1 MTQPGQP
8 AKRAR
13 AQRDGPFLTLI
24 FEKDGAL
31 SSAMHR
37 TGIVL
42 LFAAAVT
49 WSVNGVLIK
58 TLQAG
63 GVGGC
68 TIASGRSLFA
78 ALVLLPMVARRWQPI
93 PEKGWLTLTV
103 LAFTGMTITF
113 VLATTMTSAANAI
126 ILQYTAPAWVFVFSP
141 IILGESAR
149 SRQWLALG
157 GAMVG
162 VAIIFFWQFTTDA
175 AGLLVALTSGLVFG
189 LQSVLFR
196 RVRAVGPVALAFVT
210 CAGSGLVLLPV
221 AVLVDG
227 RLPTGGMLGLL
238 ALMGAVQFGLPY
250 VLYSAGIARVSAQ
263 EAILIVMLEP
273 VLNPVWT
280 WLGHGEVPS
289 TGTFIGGVV
298 ILVSVT
304 YLALSHERP
313 PSRQASG

>member
-1 MTQPGQP
+1 MS
-8 AKRAR
+8 ADSEASH
-13 AQRDGPFLTLI
+13 GPSSRQTDPSPTLS
-24 FEKDGAL
+24 FEKGGAPL
-31 SSAMHR
+31 RAVR
-37 TGIVL
+37 RAGVL
-42 LFAAAVT
+42 LLLAAAIT
-49 WSVNGVLIK
+49 WSLNGVLIK

-68 TIASGRSLFA
+68 TIASGRSVFA
-78 ALVLLPMVARRWQPI
+78 ALLLLPVVGRHWKPI
-93 PEKGWLTLTV
+93 PEKGWLLATV

-141 IILGESAR
+141 IILAESAR
-149 SRQWLALG
+149 RRQWLGLG

-162 VAIIFFWQFTTDA
+162 VAVIFFWQFTTDA

-196 RVRAVGPVALAFVT
+196 RVRAVKPVVLAFVT

-221 AVLVDG
+221 AVLVD
-227 RLPTGGMLGLL
+227 RSVPTGGMLALL

-273 VLNPVWT
+273 VLNPLWT

-289 TGTFIGGVV
+289 TGTFLGGAV

-304 YLALSHERP
+304 YLALSRERP
-313 PSRQASG
+313 PSA